1 MIRVGEVLQL
11 VSRIGKICTLHLP
24 ALLEASTQRR
34 VIPPTVQIQTT
45 TSPQQNSAV
54 KSSDGCNGGGP
65 GHPQTF
71 TSLIYYCPFC
81 KHNSCKFLTCLLSMQ
96 QIMFSPTQMFL
107 KCIQTLFQC
116 CFLKVKPNDI
126 LCQ

>member
-54 KSSDGCNGGGP
+54 KSSDGCNGGAP

-71 TSLIYYCPFC
+71 MSLI
-81 KHNSCKFLTCLLSMQ
+81 LLLSFLQTQLMQ
-96 QIMFSPTQMFL
+96 ISNMSAFNAANYVFPYSN
-107 KCIQTLFQC
+107 
-116 CFLKVKPNDI
+116 VS
-126 LCQ
+126 

>member
-54 KSSDGCNGGGP
+54 KSSDGCNGGGTWSSP
-65 GHPQTF
+65 NF
-71 TSLIYYCPFC
+71 YVINL
-81 KHNSCKFLTCLLSMQ
+81 LLSLLKKQLMQ
-96 QIMFSPTQMFL
+96 IYNMSAFSPT
-107 KCIQTLFQC
+107 
-116 CFLKVKPNDI
+116 
-126 LCQ
+126 

>member
-71 TSLIYYCPFC
+71 TSLIYYCP
-81 KHNSCKFLTCLLSMQ
+81 LLKKQLMQ
-96 QIMFSPTQMFL
+96 IYNMSAFSPT
-107 KCIQTLFQC
+107 
-116 CFLKVKPNDI
+116 
-126 LCQ
+126 